1 MKNLPE
7 AYFSC
12 SNCYAPDTFL
22 LISPLL
28 VSLTATPSSGT
39 SFWELNG
46 QPLPALTG
54 LDSVSIFMNPADS
67 LAEICLERFDS
78 LTACSNR
85 FCRSLRLLVVNPT
98 KGLLPKSALRL
109 FYGEDAQ
116 VYAESAT
123 EAEAELRDLQGRL
136 IRGFSIRQGQNQLSF
151 PGMPVGF
158 YVLKIKLSSG
168 EAKAFPLFFGR
179 R

>member
-1 MKNLPE
+1 
-7 AYFSC
+7 
-12 SNCYAPDTFL
+12 
-22 LISPLL
+22 
-28 VSLTATPSSGT
+28 VSLTATPSSGA
-39 SFWELNG
+39 SSWELNG
-46 QPLPALTG
+46 QPLPVLNG
-54 LDSVSIFMNPADS
+54 FDSISIFMNTADS

-85 FCRSLRLLVVNPT
+85 FCRSLRLLVVNPS
-98 KGLLPKSALRL
+98 KGLLTKSAFRL
-109 FYGEDAQ
+109 FYGEDAH

-136 IRGFSIRQGQNQLSF
+136 IRGFSIRRGENLLSF
-151 PGMPVGF
+151 PGMAVGF
-158 YVLKIKLSSG
+158 YVLKIKLASG